1 MSQIHYT
8 TTTQFKHLTETERQ
22 LIENWL
28 NEGESQAE
36 IARRLN
42 RHPSTISREIKRGS
56 VPQIKGANQ
65 KTAMIYYAMLVNET
79 IRVTVKNRVLKR
91 KHGFQPHFLSL

>member
-1 MSQIHYT
+1 MYHQKVRRISISQIHYT
-8 TTTQFKHLTETERQ
+8 TTTQLKHLTETKRQ

-28 NEGESQAE
+28 NEGEYQAE

-56 VPQIKGANQ
+56 LLQRKGNDQ
-65 KTAMIYYAMLVNET
+65 KM
-79 IRVTVKNRVLKR
+79 
-91 KHGFQPHFLSL
+91 